1 MRKFFAIST
10 AVLAVACG
18 SAWADECVLDGEAP
32 TMPDPATATADDIS
46 STIASIKA
54 YQGALGAYRDCLDVI
69 VNNKKLE
76 KDVRQAALDKFNASV
91 DAETA
96 MVEEWQA
103 FYSAYQEAQ
112 G

>member
-1 MRKFFAIST
+1 
-10 AVLAVACG
+10 
-18 SAWADECVLDGEAP
+18 
-32 TMPDPATATADDIS
+32 MPDPATATADDVS
-46 STIASIKA
+46 ATVDSIKA

-76 KDVRQAALDKFNASV
+76 KEARQAALDKFNASV

-103 FYSAYQEAQ
+103 FHSAYQESQ